1 MPKPPSSPTPPAA
14 DAPRAPPGRSR
25 GLMPLDHIMWA
36 APDLE
41 TGIAHFER
49 LTGIRATPGG
59 RHPGRGTHNALLSL
73 DNGCYLEI
81 IAPDPTQPLHDNF
94 GATIKA
100 LRTPGIFT
108 YAVQC
113 EAGGRDMDAL
123 VRAAQEAGIALRGP
137 EQWSREQPGG
147 GTLEWLLAFTDQ
159 TPFSRYVPFY
169 IDWKN
174 SPHPSTTAARG
185 LTLADFT
192 VMHPDHQHLAALYAA
207 LGIGVRV
214 VPHDRPAMQAVLHG
228 PRGDITL
235 TAASQE

>member
-1 MPKPPSSPTPPAA
+1 MPHDQPAVPPAGSRQTPA
-14 DAPRAPPGRSR
+14 DSG
-25 GLMPLDHIMWA
+25 GMPLDHIMWA

-59 RHPGRGTHNALLSL
+59 RHPGRGTHNALMSL
-73 DNGCYLEI
+73 EHGCYLEI
-81 IAPDPTQPLHDNF
+81 IAPDPTQTLDNNL
-94 GATIKA
+94 GAEIKA
-100 LRTPGIFT
+100 LRAPGIFT

-113 EAGGRDMDAL
+113 RDMNAL
-123 VRAAQEAGIALRGP
+123 VRAARQAEIPLRGP
-137 EQWSREQPGG
+137 EAWSREQPGG
-147 GTLEWLLAFTDQ
+147 KTLEWLLAFTDE
-159 TPFSRYVPFY
+159 TPFGRYVPFY
-169 IDWKN
+169 IDWKD

-185 LTLADFT
+185 LTLLDFT
-192 VMHPDHQHLAALYAA
+192 VMHPDRARLAALYAA

-214 VPHDRPAMQAVLHG
+214 VAHDRPAMQAVLRG